1 MTHPSIRNC
10 VLLVFTLFV
19 LHAASAA
26 QDSLVKFYP
35 FGPAVYCK
43 GCGHAGTSYWK
54 VTLRLENIS
63 GSDLILYGQKLGN
76 DFGALSGIQRRNP
89 NVCDWEYGYGESVR
103 RVPWSKMSDWERTPR
118 ILKAGEILDSDAGF
132 GPFEGKAA
140 IRFAAFVAQS
150 KGVVPTE
157 IFSVPYL
164 PSYGSTSEEATYRIV
179 DDVCSPQ
186 CKIGIAESP
195 KISGVQLG
203 MSLIDF
209 QVLYPKVKIHTLY
222 KRPDT
227 YKTAYIWAWT
237 SDAYSVNVTFIND
250 KVGRIEPKFRSL
262 DKARDRD
269 GFWERISST
278 IGMPYFWEPYQS
290 EWKCPDFVVVVTPN
304 KNPTITIQTPEFIK
318 VRDRLNEEA
327 LKRK

>member
-1 MTHPSIRNC
+1 MIHPLIRNC
-10 VLLVFTLFV
+10 ILIIFSFYVLDVTAL
-19 LHAASAA
+19 A

-63 GSDLILYGQKLGN
+63 GSDLILYGQKLGD
-76 DFGALSGIQRRNP
+76 DFYALSGIQRRNP
-89 NVCDWEYGYGESVR
+89 NVCDWEYGTGEPVR

-132 GPFEGKAA
+132 GPFEGKAP

-150 KGVVPTE
+150 RGVAPTE
-157 IFSVPYL
+157 IFSAPYL
-164 PSYGSTSEEATYRIV
+164 PSFGSTSEEASYKIV

-186 CKIGIAESP
+186 CKIGISDSP

-203 MSLIDF
+203 MSLKDF

-227 YKTAYIWAWT
+227 FKTAYIWAWT
-237 SDAYSVNVTFIND
+237 SDAYRVNVTFIND

-269 GFWERISST
+269 NFWKLISST
-278 IGMPYFWEPYQS
+278 IGLPTFWEPFQS
-290 EWKCPDFVVVVTPN
+290 EWKCRDFVVEVVTN
-304 KNPTITIQTPEFIK
+304 ENPDIYIQTPEFIR
-318 VRDRLNEEA
+318 VRDRINEEA
-327 LKRK
+327 LKKK